1 MLSAEDDAAYTCME
15 QEITDLGK
23 EIARMERQ
31 EAFERELS
39 QPVNT
44 PLTGRPAS
52 GGAGK
57 EKDRPRFGGIQD
69 KLLERHA
76 LQGARFPAWSTLW
89 RKGRIPRAG
98 TWCRMSMSVP
108 WWKPWKRKTCSAS
121 WQM

>member
-1 MLSAEDDAAYTCME
+1 
-15 QEITDLGK
+15 
-23 EIARMERQ
+23 MERQ

-57 EKDRPRFGGIQD
+57 GKERPRFGGIQD

-76 LQGARFPAWSTLW
+76 LQGAASRRSQCFG
-89 RKGRIPRAG
+89 GRDGLRGRVPGAG
-98 TWCRMSMSVP
+98 
-108 WWKPWKRKTCSAS
+108 
-121 WQM
+121 